1 MATKSEGN
9 HGRIYRFFHGDWNKR
24 AQIAQVVG
32 LIAIPISVIVL
43 GYSVYQFNQTQKA
56 NAQQELDQ
64 QRQVTLN
71 DYLNE
76 MSTLVL
82 NDHLLTSSPG
92 DAVRTLAIAQTD
104 TAVRNLDGNR
114 KGILIRYL
122 WEANLI
128 TGSAPI
134 VTLFEVDLSGADFAG
149 ANLAQVNFSTN
160 DLVGADFA
168 NSNPNGADLHKAR
181 LIGANLSNAD
191 LSCIRGSLRLGVSQG
206 LLNLASGTIAC
217 SNLPYA
223 NLSDANLR
231 NADLQDAD
239 LCGADLLSA
248 NLNGADFDGARYNSK
263 PFLVYAHGKTLQVKA
278 TQWPRGSPPAGAV
291 PVSPAHC

>member
-1 MATKSEGN
+1 MVTKSEGD

-82 NDHLLTSSPG
+82 NDHLLTSSPR
-92 DAVRTLAIAQTD
+92 DPVRTLAIAQTD
-104 TAVRNLDGNR
+104 TAVRNLDGKR

-128 TGSAPI
+128 TGSTPI
-134 VTLFEVDLSGADFAG
+134 VTLFEVNLSEAKFAG
-149 ANLAQVNFSTN
+149 ANLAHVNLSTN

-181 LIGANLSNAD
+181 LIGANLSDAN
-191 LSCIRGSLRLGVSQG
+191 LSCIRGSLGISQG
-206 LLNLASGTIAC
+206 LLNLVSGSFAC
-217 SNLPYA
+217 DNPSYADLSGA
-223 NLSDANLR
+223 NLSG
-231 NADLQDAD
+231 ADLRGAD
-239 LCGADLLSA
+239 LCGADLRGA
-248 NLNGADFDGARYNSK
+248 VLNGADFEGARYNPK
-263 PFLVYAHGKTLQVKA
+263 PFQVHAPGKILQVEA
-278 TQWPRGSPPAGAV
+278 TQWPRGIPPEGAV
-291 PVSPAHC
+291 PVGPAHC